1 MVRCHNPIPVVLSR
15 GKGVHVWDVEG
26 KKYYDYLSGYS
37 SVNQGLM
44 LTIELSQLGQYLTQ
58 VRN

>member
-44 LTIELSQLGQYLTQ
+44 LTIKLSQLVQYLTQ